1 MSELIRLDGIIKVF
15 GSTVANNSIS
25 LSIMENEVL
34 CLLGENGSGKTT
46 LMNILFGIVHQ
57 DCGDV
62 VIRGAK
68 VDIASPKDAYD
79 YGIGMVH
86 QHFMLFNQNTVLE
99 NIIIGEERTRL
110 FLHPDRQRA
119 QLEDLIE
126 RFDFRLD
133 LDEKICNLSVGMKQ
147 RVEILKV
154 LYRGMDILIFDEP
167 TAVLTPQESEQM
179 LQIIRQL
186 KQDGKTVV
194 YITHKLNEALEIG
207 DRIAVLRKGKL
218 VDVRNAG
225 DSDAFELARM
235 MVGHDLGANPDKT
248 TDHAGGTVLSIS
260 NLNLRAER
268 KGCSLDVCKGE
279 IVGIAGVDGNGQL
292 ELEQFI
298 VGLRRSGQG
307 RIYLDGLDIGN
318 LPVRR
323 RKQMGFAHIP
333 SDRHRYAMIPGES
346 LCDNYYLSY
355 YDSPEFKNRA
365 GVEYKRRF
373 SSLAERITAEY
384 DVRTSGIDIPIGH
397 LSGGNQQKAVIAREL
412 STDPH
417 FILAAYPT
425 RGLDIGAIHYIHKL
439 LIERR
444 NAGAAV
450 LLISADLSEILSVCD
465 RLYVLF
471 EGEIVA
477 GGKASEFSQESLGL
491 LIAGY
496 RK

>member
-1 MSELIRLDGIIKVF
+1 MSIF
-15 GSTVANNSIS
+15 
-25 LSIMENEVL
+25 ENEVL

-46 LMNILFGIVHQ
+46 LMNILFGIIHQ

-62 VIRGAK
+62 VIRGVK
-68 VDIASPKDAYD
+68 TNISSPKDAHD

-86 QHFMLFNQNTVLE
+86 QHFMLLNQNTVFE
-99 NIIIGEERTRL
+99 NIIIGEERTRM
-110 FLHPDRQRA
+110 FLHPDRQRD

-186 KQDGKTVV
+186 KQDGKTIV

-225 DSDAFELARM
+225 ECDALELARM
-235 MVGHDLGANPDKT
+235 MVGHDLGLNPDKT
-248 TDHAGGTVLSIS
+248 TDHVGGTVLSIS
-260 NLNLRAER
+260 NLRLRDER
-268 KGCSLDVCKGE
+268 KGCSLEVNKGE

-298 VGLRRSGQG
+298 VGLRKTVQG
-307 RIYLDGLDIGN
+307 KIYLDGIDIWN
-318 LPVRR
+318 LSVRK
-323 RKQMGFAHIP
+323 RKEMGFAHIP
-333 SDRHRYAMIPGES
+333 SDRHRYAMISSES

-355 YDSPEFKNRA
+355 YDNPEFRGTKDFEEFYKKASFRKDKKERRRLKKYYDEFSGAKGTKGTAIFEGDIDSKYIKGSKNYERNSLKQISKYIKNNPKRFMK
-365 GVEYKRRF
+365 GVGKTALGA
-373 SSLAERITAEY
+373 SL
-384 DVRTSGIDIPIGH
+384 IG
-397 LSGGNQQKAVIAREL
+397 GGVLL
-412 STDPH
+412 ST
-417 FILAAYPT
+417 
-425 RGLDIGAIHYIHKL
+425 GKL
-439 LIERR
+439 
-444 NAGAAV
+444 NKNKN
-450 LLISADLSEILSVCD
+450 DNT
-465 RLYVLF
+465 
-471 EGEIVA
+471 
-477 GGKASEFSQESLGL
+477 KT
-491 LIAGY
+491 
-496 RK
+496 K